1 MSDIYVYSAHCDDFT
16 NFGLVGSL
24 TPTSCVF
31 EEVANGMSE
40 ITLEHPIDPLGRYT
54 QLATNNILMV
64 EVPVRTTPEINEEN
78 NIVTSVQ
85 WFKVSDTAS
94 KANRT
99 LYKKRDA
106 DNDVKIKVIP
116 AGTKV
121 TMVKHFAS
129 GRCKVKCRYGTGWI
143 ERAGLVEM
151 IDQPENLENKSQSI
165 ESVEPAWTVKPQ
177 LFRIYSVE
185 KSLTG
190 VTVMAR
196 HISYDLLY
204 NITTFKTAESAT
216 CAEALKNIMKVYNPK
231 GEDDFGCISEHDFDA
246 YTNLATVRTGMNWT
260 RTNPIDAI
268 LNPDNGLTTR
278 YGASL
283 VRDNWEL
290 YVLHDPGLN
299 RGVTIEY
306 GKNMTGITYTESF
319 DSTVTRIIPV
329 GETKSGKPLLLPEVY
344 VDDPNTIDDVYGNKI
359 KIMDTYPVIYTQ
371 ELICEDCKVGDD
383 TDDKTDT
390 YNKMRDQAKALFAAG
405 CDLPTVEMSVEF
417 VNLGDTAEYA
427 QFKDLERLFLW
438 DYVTVRHKL
447 HGINVTAR
455 IASIRWNCLLDRMEG
470 MDIGSV
476 GKTLANSGI
485 TSWQIPTGI
494 SGSKIA
500 SGTIGAI
507 ALGDG
512 SVSGTH
518 IQNDSIVGGHI
529 LAGSIGANH
538 IQAESI
544 NAGKIAAEAI
554 TANKIAANAI
564 TAGKIDSESVSTE
577 ILSATT
583 AHINNLT
590 AEQIK
595 TDELYA
601 ALANFA
607 KVSAQ
612 NGDFDFATIKTM
624 IANAMNVESVR
635 ANLVSITNLIV
646 TSANMLNAT
655 IGNLVLKGEDG
666 GYYEIVIGNDG
677 TITALPVEVSDAEA
691 GNNTMEDGRTIVDTI
706 VNADVINGNNIF
718 GEYANIDTIVTG
730 LLEAGKITATEAFM
744 GCATIPTLSATAI
757 KAIGDTLDL
766 SANESISLI
775 VGKQSKTYRQER
787 DENGN
792 GPADANFG
800 DLWIIPSTGQTFQCS
815 AVASDN
821 VALPTFALDANG
833 NLLYTPGEGHKGLK
847 MRINDEGELVYE
859 GVPYAFEIDDDGNLK
874 AVSEITWTLV
884 QDDDIIGS
892 IDGVEQNVEALQNST
907 LKTDEFKRYMRLD
920 VNDGLHIGVIDSNA
934 PEDEPKSELVLDESS
949 LNVKVGGDTYSKF
962 TGNYVQFGD
971 YQIRKSTKGAL
982 VFKLAQNRGGE
993 SV

>member
-1 MSDIYVYSAHCDDFT
+1 MSKIYVYSATCNDFT
-16 NFGLVGSL
+16 NFGLVGAL

-40 ITLEHPIDPLGRYT
+40 ITLEHPIDALGRYT
-54 QLATNNILMV
+54 QLATNNLLMV
-64 EVPVRTTPEINEEN
+64 EVPVRTTPEIEEG
-78 NIVTSVQ
+78 NIVTSVEK
-85 WFKVSDTAS
+85 WTVSTTAS

-99 LYKKRDA
+99 IYKKRQA
-106 DNDVKIKVIP
+106 EKDVKIKVIP
-116 AGTKV
+116 GGTKV
-121 TMVKHFAS
+121 TMVKHYAS
-129 GRCKVKCRYGTGWI
+129 GRSKIKSRYGTGWI
-143 ERAGLVEM
+143 EGAGLVYSETPNE
-151 IDQPENLENKSQSI
+151 IDNNSQSI

-177 LFRIYSVE
+177 IFRIYSVE
-185 KSLTG
+185 KGIDS

-204 NITTFKTAESAT
+204 NLTTYKTADPKPCT
-216 CAEALKNIMKVYNPK
+216 EALAGIMN
-231 GEDDFGCISEHDFDA
+231 GCISDHDFDA

-290 YVLHDPGLN
+290 YVLHDPGMN

-319 DSTVTRIIPV
+319 DSVVTRIIPV
-329 GETKSGKPLLLPEVY
+329 GETKSGKPLLLDKVY
-344 VDDPNTIDDVYGNKI
+344 VDDPNTITDVYGNEI
-359 KIMDTYPVIYTQ
+359 RIMDTYPVIYTQ
-371 ELICEDCKVGDD
+371 ELICENCTVGKDVD
-383 TDDKTDT
+383 TVAKAHTEME
-390 YNKMRDQAKALFAAG
+390 KQANALFAAG

-417 VNLGDTAEYA
+417 INLGDTAEYA
-427 QFKDLERLFLW
+427 QYKDLERLFLW

-455 IASIRWNCLLDRMEG
+455 IVSIRWNCLLDRMEG

-500 SGTIGAI
+500 GGTIGAG

-512 SVSGTH
+512 SVSAGH
-518 IQNDSIVGGHI
+518 IQDDSVSYVHLQANSVG
-529 LAGSIGANH
+529 AKH

-554 TANKIAANAI
+554 TADKIAANAI

-775 VGKQSKTYRQER
+775 VGKQSKTYRQEP

-800 DLWIIPSTGQTFQCS
+800 DLWIIPSTGHTFQCS

-821 VALPTFALDANG
+821 VVLPTFELGGEDLD
-833 NLLYTPGEGHKGLK
+833 NLYYTPGEGQKGLK

-874 AVSEITWTLV
+874 AVSEITWSLV

-920 VNDGLHIGVIDSNA
+920 VDDGLHIGVIDSNA
-934 PEDEPKSELVLDESS
+934 PEGEPKSELVLDESS

-982 VFKLAQNRGGE
+982 VFKLAKKEGE
-993 SV
+993 GLSALSLR

>member
-16 NFGLVGSL
+16 NFGLVGAL
-24 TPTSCVF
+24 TPTSCIF

-64 EVPVRTTPEINEEN
+64 EVPVRTTPEINGN
-78 NIVTSVQ
+78 TIVTSVEK
-85 WFKVSDTAS
+85 WTVKNPAS
-94 KANRT
+94 KALRT
-99 LYKKRDA
+99 IYKKREA
-106 DNDVKIKVIP
+106 KKDVKIKVLP
-116 AGTKV
+116 EGASV
-121 TMVKHFAS
+121 TVVSNNTDYA
-129 GRCKVKCRYGTGWI
+129 RVKVKCKYGTGWI
-143 ERAGLVEM
+143 DREG
-151 IDQPENLENKSQSI
+151 LENKVILEPFHNNSQAI

-185 KSLTG
+185 KTLAG
-190 VTVMAR
+190 VCVMAR

-204 NITTFKTAESAT
+204 NLTTFVNTKSTT
-216 CAEALKNIMKVYNPK
+216 CAAALAGIMNKCVS
-231 GEDDFGCISEHDFDA
+231 DHDFEA
-246 YTNLATVRTGMNWT
+246 YTNLVTARTGVNWT

-390 YNKMRDQAKALFAAG
+390 YNKMRDQANALFAAG

-500 SGTIGAI
+500 SGTIGGI

-512 SVSGTH
+512 AVSGTH

-529 LAGSIGANH
+529 QEGGIIGAYH

-544 NAGKIAAEAI
+544 NAGQIAAQAI
-554 TANKIAANAI
+554 TADRIASHTITADQIKAGAIDADAIKAVTAEIQKIA
-564 TAGKIDSESVSTE
+564 TE
-577 ILSATT
+577 E
-583 AHINNLT
+583 LT
-590 AEQIK
+590 

-601 ALANFA
+601 AMAKITVLSAGTGSFDLATVKNLL
-607 KVSAQ
+607 S
-612 NGDFDFATIKTM
+612 
-624 IANAMNVESVR
+624 NALILQEGVADSMM
-635 ANLVSITNLIV
+635 ITNLAV
-646 TSANMLNAT
+646 TSANLLSAT
-655 IGNLVLKGEDG
+655 IGELVLKGDDG
-666 GYYEIVIGNDG
+666 KYYRVYVGADG
-677 TITALPVEVSDAEA
+677 TVYTEEVTVSGEEIAAGQTSTGHQIVE
-691 GNNTMEDGRTIVDTI
+691 T
-706 VNADVINGNNIF
+706 NANIKNLN
-718 GEYANIDTIVTG
+718 AQNIKAASAIIDTIVTNA
-730 LLEAGKITATEAFM
+730 LTAGKITATDALIAS
-744 GCATIPTLSATAI
+744 ATIPTLYTTAI

-766 SANESISLI
+766 SANESITLI
-775 VGKQSKTYRQER
+775 VGKQSKTYRQE
-787 DENGN
+787 DE
-792 GPADANFG
+792 PKEANFG
-800 DLWIIPSTGQTFQCS
+800 DLWVVPSTGQTFQCS

-821 VALPTFALDANG
+821 VALPTFALDSNG
-833 NLLYTPGEGHKGLK
+833 NLVYTSGEGQEDLE
-847 MRINDEGELVYE
+847 MYINDEGELVYD
-859 GVPYAFEIDDDGNLK
+859 GIPYAFEIDKDGNLK
-874 AVSEITWTLV
+874 AVSEITWDLV
-884 QDDDIIGS
+884 QDDAISKNVEDLNKNS
-892 IDGVEQNVEALQNST
+892 LTKKEFNDYYMRIDADNGVEIGRSEAES
-907 LKTDEFKRYMRLD
+907 K
-920 VNDGLHIGVIDSNA
+920 
-934 PEDEPKSELVLDESS
+934 LVLTNESV
-949 LNVKVGGDTYSKF
+949 NVKVNGETFSTF
-962 TGNYVQFGD
+962 TGDYVQFGN
-971 YQIRKSTKGAL
+971 YQIRKSAKGAL
-982 VFKLAQNRGGE
+982 VFKLAQ
-993 SV
+993 

>member
-1 MSDIYVYSAHCDDFT
+1 MSDIYVYSATCNDFT
-16 NFGLVGSL
+16 NFGLVGAL

-64 EVPVRTTPEINEEN
+64 EVPVRTTPEINGN
-78 NIVTSVQ
+78 TIVTSVEK
-85 WFKVSDTAS
+85 WTVKNPAS
-94 KANRT
+94 KALRT
-99 LYKKRDA
+99 IYKKREA
-106 DNDVKIKVIP
+106 KKDVKIKVLP
-116 AGTKV
+116 EGASV
-121 TMVKHFAS
+121 TVVSNNTDYA
-129 GRCKVKCRYGTGWI
+129 RVKVKCKYGTGWI
-143 ERAGLVEM
+143 DREG
-151 IDQPENLENKSQSI
+151 LENKVILEPFHNNSQAI

-177 LFRIYSVE
+177 LFRIYSIE
-185 KSLTG
+185 KTLAG
-190 VTVMAR
+190 VCVMAR

-204 NITTFKTAESAT
+204 NLTTFVNTKSTT
-216 CAEALKNIMKVYNPK
+216 CAAALAGIMNKCVS
-231 GEDDFGCISEHDFDA
+231 DHDFEA
-246 YTNLATVRTGMNWT
+246 YTNLVTARTGVNWT

-390 YNKMRDQAKALFAAG
+390 YNKMRDQANALFAAG

-500 SGTIGAI
+500 GGTIGAG

-512 SVSGTH
+512 SVSAGH
-518 IQNDSIVGGHI
+518 IQDDSVSYVHLQADSVG
-529 LAGSIGANH
+529 AKH

-544 NAGKIAAEAI
+544 NAEKIAAEAI
-554 TANKIAANAI
+554 TANKIAAEAI
-564 TAGKIDSESVSTE
+564 TAEKIKAGAIDADAIKAV
-577 ILSATT
+577 
-583 AHINNLT
+583 T
-590 AEQIK
+590 AEIQKIATEELT

-601 ALANFA
+601 AMAKITVLSAGTGSFDLATVKNLL
-607 KVSAQ
+607 S
-612 NGDFDFATIKTM
+612 
-624 IANAMNVESVR
+624 NALILQEGVADSMM
-635 ANLVSITNLIV
+635 ITNLAV
-646 TSANMLNAT
+646 TSANLLSAT
-655 IGNLVLKGEDG
+655 IGELVLKGDDG
-666 GYYEIVIGNDG
+666 KYYRVYVGADGIVYTEEITVSAGEIAAGQTSTG
-677 TITALPVEVSDAEA
+677 QQIVE
-691 GNNTMEDGRTIVDTI
+691 T
-706 VNADVINGNNIF
+706 NANIKNLN
-718 GEYANIDTIVTG
+718 AQNIKAASAIIDTIVTSA
-730 LLEAGKITATEAFM
+730 LTAGKITATDALIAS
-744 GCATIPTLSATAI
+744 ATIPTLYTTAI

-787 DENGN
+787 DDNGN

-833 NLLYTPGEGHKGLK
+833 NLLYTPGEGQDDLE

-859 GVPYAFEIDDDGNLK
+859 GVPYAFEIDDGGNLK

-920 VNDGLHIGVIDSNA
+920 VDDGLHIGVIDSNA